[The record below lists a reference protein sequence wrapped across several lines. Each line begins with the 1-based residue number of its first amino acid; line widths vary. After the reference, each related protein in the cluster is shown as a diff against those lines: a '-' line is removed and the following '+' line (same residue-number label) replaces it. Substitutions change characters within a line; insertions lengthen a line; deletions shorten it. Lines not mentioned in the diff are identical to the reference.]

1 MEAAIPKFVPG
12 AMVRSN
18 ITILIVFQGGL
29 KSSIV
34 ELNSVIDLR
43 KTRVIP
49 VIAPLIIIG
58 MVIKTNTLRG
68 FEPRLSAAS
77 SKAGCTWYS
86 VASEVF
92 TAKGN
97 LRRKYERVKIN
108 HVPVKTIGSSLKTRI
123 KPIAN
128 TVPGIIKGIIT
139 KVLRIKLIIL

>member
-29 KSSIV
+29 NRSIV

-77 SKAGCTWYS
+77 SKAGC
-86 VASEVF
+86 
-92 TAKGN
+92 
-97 LRRKYERVKIN
+97 I
-108 HVPVKTIGSSLKTRI
+108 
-123 KPIAN
+123 
-128 TVPGIIKGIIT
+128 
-139 KVLRIKLIIL
+139 